1 MYCMRLGDFTDY
13 RFIIF
18 FVIIIVLGIF
28 LGLVITYFVFGVV
41 SEKRF
46 QKQISYE
53 STTTRVFIIDVKKN
67 RYVMFNKSD
76 ISHKKVADLF
86 SFYSSFHPND
96 VERVKNWI
104 FEICVNPSEISE
116 YLEADVLINR
126 TNKVCFSL
134 LRLLEYNRDVGLI
147 HLESHLL
154 KYITPLNEPKKKVV
168 GKKAP
173 TGIVKRS
180 QIMQMINKNKAL
192 SGFTYCIRFFYTK
205 QKIISND
212 KIERYMVMNLKNA
225 VYPFASNPRL
235 PRQMIDNGENE
246 LFIFDLRISNKES
259 AMQLANSIAKA
270 IKREMEVNGFAGFIN
285 FSIGVVENANFY
297 RDYDVIEEKA
307 REACMAGQTNSKEIV
322 LHQRNIDAKSE
333 FVSYNEQIEHIL
345 KDNVLRFLYR
355 PIINAKTSQVIGYF
369 EYVKAY
375 DSPFSSYAEMSKY
388 AARINKN
395 VDLLAK
401 VSKSVITKFLMERPE
416 ESFKL
421 FFSISMVDVNN
432 VYDIISQI
440 PNYQKAHI
448 ILVFDEQEI
457 NENSNNVELL
467 LHTLDSLREKGFEL
481 ALSLKDK
488 NLLLNDQVYFMFHY
502 FVVGSAM
509 MEEVKENNRIRLSLY
524 ALIESLLKYNRPII
538 ATDLEG
544 WQAVELIIKS
554 GINYISSDAISASND
569 MLLPIEKK
577 KMEKVTAMADK
588 YL

>member
-1 MYCMRLGDFTDY
+1 M
-13 RFIIF
+13 
-18 FVIIIVLGIF
+18 F
-28 LGLVITYFVFGVV
+28 LSIRPI
-41 SEKRF
+41 K
-46 QKQISYE
+46 
-53 STTTRVFIIDVKKN
+53 
-67 RYVMFNKSD
+67 YV
-76 ISHKKVADLF
+76 
-86 SFYSSFHPND
+86 
-96 VERVKNWI
+96 
-104 FEICVNPSEISE
+104 
-116 YLEADVLINR
+116 
-126 TNKVCFSL
+126 
-134 LRLLEYNRDVGLI
+134 LEYNREVGLI

-154 KYITPLNEPKKKVV
+154 KYITPLNEPKKKNN

-192 SGFTYCIRFFYTK
+192 SGFTYCVRFFYTK
-205 QKIISND
+205 QKVISND
-212 KIERYMVMNLKNA
+212 KVERYMVMNLKNSI
-225 VYPFASNPRL
+225 YPFASNPRL
-235 PRQMIDNGENE
+235 PRQMVDNGDNE
-246 LFIFDLRISNKES
+246 LFLFDLRISNKET
-259 AMQLANSIAKA
+259 AMQLANSMAKT
-270 IKREMEVNGFAGFIN
+270 IRREMEVNGFAGFIN
-285 FSIGVVENANFY
+285 FAIGVVENSTFY
-297 RDYDVIEEKA
+297 QDFDAIEEKA

-322 LHQRNIDAKSE
+322 LHQRNIEANSE
-333 FVSYNEQIEHIL
+333 LLSYNEQIEHIL

-388 AARINKN
+388 ASRINKN

-401 VSKSVITKFLMERPE
+401 VSKNVISKFIMERPNE
-416 ESFKL
+416 AMRL
-421 FFSISMVDVNN
+421 FLTISMVDVNY

-457 NENSNNVELL
+457 NENSANVELL
-467 LHTLDSLREKGFEL
+467 LHTLESLKDKGFEL

-488 NLLLNDQVYFMFHY
+488 NLLLKDSVYFMFHY

>member
-18 FVIIIVLGIF
+18 FVITIVLVIL

-53 STTTRVFIIDVKKN
+53 STTARIFIIDVKKN

-86 SFYSSFHPND
+86 SFYSYFHPND

-104 FEICVNPSEISE
+104 FEICVNPNEISE

-134 LRLLEYNRDVGLI
+134 FRLLEYNRDVGLI

-297 RDYDVIEEKA
+297 RDYDAIEEKA

-467 LHTLDSLREKGFEL
+467 LHILDSLREKGFEL

-488 NLLLNDQVYFMFHY
+488 NLLLIDRVYFMFHY

-524 ALIESLLKYNRPII
+524 ALIESLLKYSRPII

>member
-18 FVIIIVLGIF
+18 FVIIIVLGIL

-53 STTTRVFIIDVKKN
+53 STTTRIFIIDVKKN

-524 ALIESLLKYNRPII
+524 ALIESLLKYSRPII

>member
-18 FVIIIVLGIF
+18 FSALLVVGL
-28 LGLVITYFVFGVV
+28 LLTLVITYYAIGAHNERKFN
-41 SEKRF
+41 
-46 QKQISYE
+46 KQISYE
-53 STTTRVFIIDVKKN
+53 STTTRIFIIDVKKN
-67 RYVMFNKSD
+67 KYVVFNKSD
-76 ISHKKVADLF
+76 ISNKKTADLF

-96 VERVKNWI
+96 VEKVKSWI
-104 FEICVNPSEISE
+104 FDICVNPGEVNE
-116 YLEADVLINR
+116 YLEADVLINK

-134 LRLLEYNRDVGLI
+134 LRLLEYNREIGLI

-154 KYITPLNEPKKKVV
+154 KYITPLNEPKKKTNA
-168 GKKAP
+168 KKAP

-180 QIMQMINKNKAL
+180 QIMQLINKNKAL

-205 QKIISND
+205 QKVISND

-225 VYPFASNPRL
+225 VYPFAANPRL
-235 PRQMIDNGENE
+235 TRQMLDNGDNE
-246 LFIFDLRISNKES
+246 LFLFDLRISNKES
-259 AMQLANSIAKA
+259 AMQLANSMAKA
-270 IKREMEVNGFAGFIN
+270 IRREMEVNGFAGFIN

-297 RDYDVIEEKA
+297 RDFDSIEEKA

-322 LHQRNIDAKSE
+322 LHQRNIEANNE
-333 FVSYNEQIEHIL
+333 TILYNQQIEHIL
-345 KDNVLRFLYR
+345 KENVLRFLYR
-355 PIINAKTSQVIGYF
+355 PVINAKTAQTIGYF

-375 DSPFSSYAEMSKY
+375 DSPFSSFAEMSKY
-388 AARINKN
+388 ASRINLN
-395 VDLLAK
+395 GELLAK
-401 VSKSVITKFLMERPE
+401 VSKNVIPKFIMERPD
-416 ESFKL
+416 ESMRL
-421 FFSISMVDVNN
+421 FFTISMVDVNS
-432 VYDIISQI
+432 VYEIISQI
-440 PNYQKAHI
+440 PNYKKAHI

-457 NENSNNVELL
+457 NENSTNIDLL
-467 LHTLDSLREKGFEL
+467 VHILEGLKEKGFEL

-488 NLLLNDQVYFMFHY
+488 NLLLNDTVYFQFHY

-524 ALIESLLKYNRPII
+524 ALIESLLKYSRPII

>member
-18 FVIIIVLGIF
+18 FVSLIVIAL
-28 LGLVITYFVFGVV
+28 LLTLVITYYAIGAHNERKFN
-41 SEKRF
+41 
-46 QKQISYE
+46 KQISYE
-53 STTTRVFIIDVKKN
+53 STTTRIFIIDVKKN
-67 RYVMFNKSD
+67 KYVVFNKSD
-76 ISHKKVADLF
+76 ISNKKTADLF

-96 VERVKNWI
+96 VEKVKSWI
-104 FEICVNPSEISE
+104 FDICVNPDEVNE
-116 YLEADVLINR
+116 YLEADVLINK

-134 LRLLEYNRDVGLI
+134 LRLLEYNREIGLI

-154 KYITPLNEPKKKVV
+154 KYITPLNEPKKKTNA
-168 GKKAP
+168 KKAP

-180 QIMQMINKNKAL
+180 QIMQLINKNKSL

-205 QKIISND
+205 QKVISND

-225 VYPFASNPRL
+225 VYPFAANPRL
-235 PRQMIDNGENE
+235 TRQMLDNGDNE
-246 LFIFDLRISNKES
+246 LFLFDLRISNKEA
-259 AMQLANSIAKA
+259 AMQLANSMAKA
-270 IKREMEVNGFAGFIN
+270 IRREMEVNGFAGFIN
-285 FSIGVVENANFY
+285 FSIGVVKNANFY
-297 RDYDVIEEKA
+297 RDFDNIEEKA

-322 LHQRNIDAKSE
+322 LHQRNIEANNE
-333 FVSYNEQIEHIL
+333 TVLYNQQIEHIL
-345 KDNVLRFLYR
+345 KENVLRFLYR
-355 PIINAKTSQVIGYF
+355 PVINAKTGQTIGYF

-375 DSPFSSYAEMSKY
+375 DSPFSNFSEMSKY
-388 AARINKN
+388 ASRINLN
-395 VDLLAK
+395 GELLAK
-401 VSKSVITKFLMERPE
+401 VSKNVIPKFIMERPD
-416 ESFKL
+416 ESMRL
-421 FFSISMVDVNN
+421 FFTISMVDVNS
-432 VYDIISQI
+432 VYEIISQI

-457 NENSNNVELL
+457 NENSTNIDLL
-467 LHTLDSLREKGFEL
+467 VHILEGLKEKGFEL

-488 NLLLNDQVYFMFHY
+488 NLLLNDTVYFQFHY

-524 ALIESLLKYNRPII
+524 ALIESLLKYSRPII

>member
-18 FVIIIVLGIF
+18 FVVIIVLGIL

-53 STTTRVFIIDVKKN
+53 STTTRIFIIDVKKN

-259 AMQLANSIAKA
+259 AMQLANSMAKA

>member
-13 RFIIF
+13 RFVIF
-18 FVIIIVLGIF
+18 LAIMIIIGI
-28 LGLVITYFVFGVV
+28 LLVITIVYFAIGQH
-41 SEKRF
+41 SENKF
-46 QKQISYE
+46 QKQVSYE
-53 STTTRVFIIDVKKN
+53 STTTRIFIIDVKKN
-67 RYVMFNKSD
+67 KYIVFNKSD
-76 ISHKKVADLF
+76 MSNKKSADLF

-104 FEICVNPSEISE
+104 FDICVNPDSVNE

-154 KYITPLNEPKKKVV
+154 KYITPLNEPRKKNV

-180 QIMQMINKNKAL
+180 QIMQMVNKNKAL
-192 SGFTYCIRFFYTK
+192 SGFTYCVRFFYTK
-205 QKIISND
+205 QKVISND
-212 KIERYMVMNLKNA
+212 KVERYMVMNLKNA
-225 VYPFASNPRL
+225 IYPFASNPRL
-235 PRQMIDNGENE
+235 TRQMLDNGDNE
-246 LFIFDLRISNKES
+246 LFLFDLRISNKET
-259 AMQLANSIAKA
+259 AMQLANSMAKA
-270 IKREMEVNGFAGFIN
+270 IRREMEVNGFAGFIN
-285 FSIGVVENANFY
+285 FCIGVVENRNFY
-297 RDYDVIEEKA
+297 RDFDTIEEKA
-307 REACMAGQTNSKEIV
+307 REACMAGQTSSKEIV
-322 LHQRNIDAKSE
+322 LHQRNIEATNE
-333 FVSYNEQIEHIL
+333 LVTYNEQIEHIL

-388 AARINKN
+388 ASRINKN

-401 VSKSVITKFLMERPE
+401 VSKNVVTKFIMERPE
-416 ESFKL
+416 QSMRL

-432 VYDIISQI
+432 VYNVISQI

-457 NENSNNVELL
+457 NENSTNIELL
-467 LHTLDSLREKGFEL
+467 IHTLDSLKSNGFEL

-488 NLLLNDQVYFMFHY
+488 NLLLNDSVYFLFTY